1 MSNNDDDMPTLIDE
15 CETGTSVQPAA
26 TTASGPDS
34 GIARDESTDNQQYAP
49 VPVTIVTGFLGSGKT
64 TLVTHILTDQTHGKR
79 IAVLLNE
86 FGDSAGIDKSLTVG
100 QNGQEAEEWLELNN
114 GCMCCEVKEAG
125 VKAIESLMK
134 KRGKF
139 DYILLETTGLADP
152 GPIAEMFWLDDA
164 VQSDIYLDGIVTL
177 IDSKHAL
184 ADLNAV
190 KEDGRINECVKQIAM
205 SDRIIFN
212 KSDLVSAE
220 DMQVLEKQVMA
231 INSAALRKNAVRG
244 DGEDLDH
251 CHDASCSDHSTHDA
265 HAGKRK
271 HQVDESVK
279 TVMFQI
285 PVTHIV
291 DMPRLETWLQKLLWT
306 RSIPSL
312 ESETSSSSSISTPTR
327 LSSKVDVIRLKAL
340 LHVGGRKKKVIQ
352 AVHEL
357 YDKCDAAEWR
367 ADEVMEDGGKVV
379 LIGRWLNKAALCDS
393 FLSRCCTPIQ

>member
-1 MSNNDDDMPTLIDE
+1 MAVN
-15 CETGTSVQPAA
+15 
-26 TTASGPDS
+26 DS
-34 GIARDESTDNQQYAP
+34 G
-49 VPVTIVTGFLGSGKT
+49 
-64 TLVTHILTDQTHGKR
+64 
-79 IAVLLNE
+79 
-86 FGDSAGIDKSLTVG
+86 AGIDKSLTVG
-100 QNGQEAEEWLELNN
+100 QNGQEAEEMARTQQWLHVLRGFYPISQFTNTQSLKSRAVLVFSK
-114 GCMCCEVKEAG
+114 VKEAG

-220 DMQVLEKQVMA
+220 DMAVLEKQVMA

-244 DGEDLDH
+244 DVGIDFLLDLHAFDDRTKGWFETLPGANEEEEEEDLDH
-251 CHDASCSDHSTHDA
+251 CHDASCSDHSTHA
-265 HAGKRK
+265 HAGKWR
-271 HQVDESVK
+271 HQVDEVHFVLNPSLCIWYSFAFMSTFFLLQSVK

-312 ESETSSSSSISTPTR
+312 EPETSSSSSNPASA
-327 LSSKVDVIRLKAL
+327 SSSSNKFDVIRLKAL

-357 YDKCDAAEWR
+357 YDKFDAGEWH

-379 LIGRWLNKAALCDS
+379 LIGRGLNKAALCDS
-393 FLSRCCTPIQ
+393 FLSCCCTPI